1 MQSSDLLAAAE
12 ALIDHARAEG
22 ADAADA
28 TAHAGA
34 SHGVT
39 VRLGVL
45 EDIDRSESAS
55 VALRVF
61 CGSRSASVSTS
72 DLSRAGLAELAI
84 RAVAM
89 ARHAPE
95 DPFAGL
101 APEGALARGP
111 FPDLGIDDGT
121 PRSVYTL
128 DPSEMTQLAGR
139 GTDVEPIELAPGETA
154 DLPDGLGSITFENE
168 APEGAQG
175 YEESVKRYAEESSHE
190 IPQRGVDGRDRHR
203 DEPGAAGVAD
213 RADHRL
219 PRRCGVA
226 GVACHDR
233 R

>member
-1 MQSSDLLAAAE
+1 MQSSELLAAAE
-12 ALIDHARAEG
+12 ALIDHAKAEG

-72 DLSRAGLAELAI
+72 DLSRAGLAELAS

-101 APEGALARGP
+101 APEAALARGP
-111 FPDLGIDDGT
+111 FPDLGIDDGA
-121 PRSVYTL
+121 
-128 DPSEMTQLAGR
+128 DPSPEELRERAAEAEDAARAVAGVQNSEGGSAQAGR
-139 GTDVEPIELAPGETA
+139 GT
-154 DLPDGLGSITFENE
+154 
-168 APEGAQG
+168 
-175 YEESVKRYAEESSHE
+175 SVLVTST
-190 IPQRGVDGRDRHR
+190 GF
-203 DEPGAAGVAD
+203 AAAYSGTTHALSASVI
-213 RADHRL
+213 
-219 PRRCGVA
+219 
-226 GVACHDR
+226 
-233 R
+233 